1 MGALALSFAGG
12 AFAIEVG
19 QTNRDRV
26 SCPAQG
32 DASAETGNA
41 GADDD
46 NLHFVV
52 LIEVVFVL
60 RLESTP
66 LSLGAECLI
75 CARYLPDLRQFR
87 GQ

>member
-12 AFAIEVG
+12 ACAIEVG

-52 LIEVVFVL
+52 LIEVVL

-66 LSLGAECLI
+66 PSLGAECLI
-75 CARYLPDLRQFR
+75 CARCLPDLRQLR